1 MSWVGFACA
10 DADSPVVPEN
20 FDVSPEH
27 FAIMIPN
34 EEIPSG
40 FAAVQDVDAL
50 LKSGSPQPPNATFV
64 FSDGEAVLAIALI
77 AWGAR
82 ADQEFGQLVR
92 ETGDMG
98 LMNLPRNARLGE
110 TLLFKPCRGFHP
122 EPPTPVP
129 CHYRSRAPMDLGVK
143 SASFE
148 HTTDGSSII
157 EFRDVI
163 LRDGILASVLFIA
176 ARDSELIK
184 TRPSILEA
192 MDSAIQNVIAELT
205 SAEN

>member
-1 MSWVGFACA
+1 
-10 DADSPVVPEN
+10 
-20 FDVSPEH
+20 
-27 FAIMIPN
+27 MIPN
-34 EEIPSG
+34 GEIPSDL
-40 FAAVQDVDAL
+40 AELQDVGAL
-50 LKSGSPQPPNATFV
+50 FEWDSPQPPNATFV

-77 AWGAR
+77 AWSAR
-82 ADQEFGQLVR
+82 ADEEFGQLV
-92 ETGDMG
+92 EQIEDMG

-129 CHYRSRAPMDLGVK
+129 CHYKGRAPMNLGVK

-148 HTTDGSSII
+148 HTTEGSNII
-157 EFRDVI
+157 EIRDVI